1 MERNSFWKS
10 SSLHPSSRTRGQ
22 RGPVPSSIT
31 SAPPMAES
39 QRSGCGDPVLGCST
53 GEASERKCTS
63 NKRYQEW
70 GTHPGG
76 GRSMVAR
83 GPGPAGR
90 TIVCGLSQLAPHCGE
105 PCLAKKLALVCAH
118 RIRQVL
124 PMLGLLEACC
134 GKLCVCACTHA
145 VERGE
150 RGTEAGLEGGFRSF
164 KPEGISSL
172 ETRI

>member
-1 MERNSFWKS
+1 
-10 SSLHPSSRTRGQ
+10 
-22 RGPVPSSIT
+22 
-31 SAPPMAES
+31 
-39 QRSGCGDPVLGCST
+39 
-53 GEASERKCTS
+53 
-63 NKRYQEW
+63 
-70 GTHPGG
+70 
-76 GRSMVAR
+76 MVAR